1 MKFGILF
8 SALVLS
14 VVVVVAFASAAAEA
28 AAPDAFILTFNT
40 DVKSSSSSN
49 SSIAFLIN
57 RTWAPLGVDH
67 LHEVASSGFFTEAA
81 FFRYVPNF
89 VLQFGIAGTPSMNTR
104 WATPIKDDP
113 FVGHSNKPGT
123 LVYATAGPG
132 TRTTQLFIN
141 FADNSFLDSQGF
153 VPLGTIIYG
162 MDVAKAATNPTPG
175 DSGGV
180 DQDMYMKNGN
190 AWIRS
195 KYPNINFVTS
205 ANITKKILV

>member
-123 LVYATAGPG
+123 LVYAKTHAANS
-132 TRTTQLFIN
+132 RTTQLFIN
-141 FADNSFLDSQGF
+141 FVHNSFLDSQKF

-162 MDVAKAATNPTPG
+162 MDVAKAAMNPTPTSSHG
-175 DSGGV
+175 I
-180 DQDMYMKNGN
+180 DQWNYKSKGN
-190 AWIRS
+190 AWI
-195 KYPNINFVTS
+195 KKEFPHVNFVKDVTIEKVQ
-205 ANITKKILV
+205 N